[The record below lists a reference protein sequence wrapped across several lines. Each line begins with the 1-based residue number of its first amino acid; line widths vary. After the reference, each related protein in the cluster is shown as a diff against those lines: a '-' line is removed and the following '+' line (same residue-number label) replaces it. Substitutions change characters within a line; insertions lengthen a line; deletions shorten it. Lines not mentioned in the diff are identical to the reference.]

1 MIKQV
6 QTKVHGLLLMSIFS
20 LLSFFG
26 MAQTVLVDPTQG
38 GGFELGATPAAN
50 GWSVVNASTDA
61 WVVGNAPTAPTGT
74 GCGYVSNDGGTSWSY
89 SQTNTFVHM
98 YRDITIPAGESKV
111 VVSFKWK
118 AGGEGAATSDW
129 DNMKI
134 WVAPSTFTPSASSQ
148 ITVAQ
153 ANLVN
158 GPGSINGMY
167 KLNSAWTQ
175 ENASFAAVPGQTY
188 RVIFSWKSDGSTI
201 APPSIALDD
210 IGISS
215 MVPGNFISIVS
226 GNWTNPSTWQ
236 ANAVPGPADNALVST
251 GHTVLLSSQN
261 AGINNLEISGTL
273 GFPTTTTITTFNVN
287 GILDVN
293 TGGVFNVFNGTS
305 GKNLFVKGD
314 IINDGVIH
322 TSVGF
327 TYLRLNGSTPQ
338 TVSGTGNFGTANASN
353 MANSAYY
360 LYFENTSTTYPNVI
374 WNINNFA
381 AQLIYFSGTGYNS
394 RVELNGNT
402 LISGDVVGTTF
413 TAGTIIAAAG
423 TGILPGGTFSRI
435 WNTTGT
441 GSAITANSIPTTT
454 SQYPFCTLTGDNRSF
469 WIQRVSATGT
479 ASATGSTAG
488 QLAVTHTNGIG
499 VTSGLN
505 LTDVAYVVNN
515 RSNAFWSVSDRGTGC
530 TAPFYTTC
538 ASAGGVYTSIPLN
551 MNARFMTATGFVG
564 DHRNGGALPQ
574 PFAQRQVIPGASL
587 LNTDFHVG
595 FNDADYTPF
604 APGTITQ
611 SAGTPS
617 CATGTV
623 LTAAGAPLPNTAW
636 FWQTSATGQDTS
648 ATAAYSVPNTF
659 FANGT
664 YFLRTYRT
672 TADSLNQAGV
682 WSPAVS
688 YTISNMPVATAPPVP
703 TASANPACAPAG
715 ANLSMPAAPAGT
727 AYFWQ
732 NTTANGSSTALPA
745 TAIYNAPTSGT
756 YQVAAYDSATTCW
769 SATTPLAVVVD
780 VVIPFDPTANS
791 SYVNACIG
799 ATSVQVGA
807 SAITQIPGTLQ
818 AAPTSNNSCTGGAM
832 FNITTNGMPVV
843 INSFDMRT
851 TASTGGTVNVY
862 YRTGTYLGSE
872 TNAGAWTLHGSFPFG
887 AAVGG
892 LVTANVTPLNLAPN
906 TTYGIYLNYSASYF
920 NITAPTTYSDANMT
934 ITAGAGLCANFGSVI
949 ANRAFSGNVHYVAGA
964 PTTTV
969 WYPSA
974 TSTTPLGSG
983 SPFETV
989 GTSLLPNTATA
1000 GSQMFYVGSQAG
1012 GCFSVNRDSVKVNIA
1027 PVHVDIDSINA
1038 TCNGNNNG
1046 SFSLNTSFC
1055 GTAPFTYSVNGG
1067 PFGPIPTNLTDGS
1080 YTVIVQD
1087 ATAAQS
1093 APYIVVV
1100 NEPAAPQNLA
1110 TVDVNYFTAA
1120 VSWVP
1125 QGNETS
1131 WTVIY
1136 GPAGFTPGDAA
1147 TMVINNATDADST
1160 VLTGLSAN
1168 SVYDFYVVANCGTNS
1183 DTSAVATFN
1192 TNPGFLAWDNTCGP
1206 GFIDISSTG
1215 TQIQGITDD
1224 SEFGLTLPWPWLVNG
1239 TTVNTVTIGNNG
1251 GVLFNTLTGNV
1262 GYTATGNGMFPYVED
1277 LGTITNGGIYYQSLG
1292 TAPNRMF
1299 VIQWQNIPYFA
1310 SPNPADGATFEI
1322 VVMEATNEVYYL
1334 YGDLTM
1340 GNVSDDNGAD
1350 AEVAL
1355 ITQNGSAFVSMNSTA
1370 YFANNSC
1377 IHFYGALCPNV
1388 TNFTAVVDQTTATL
1402 DWNPGLYG
1410 ETAWTVV
1417 YGPAGFDPTDPTQAI
1432 GTNNLVA
1439 SDDLLSGLTQLTSY
1453 DVYIYSECAAD
1464 NITSEGFFYNFMTLP
1479 YCAYPTNIT
1488 ATVGVDTLMVDWDWT
1503 AVDTTLYPSVDFNV
1517 SHVMIGNNVY
1527 AGTENSTGSSNE
1539 DLIVGDPNLLAGG
1552 VYQIYVQA
1560 VCLSGDTSGYAG
1572 PFTVVMPL
1580 QNDTV
1585 CGAEMLNLNTT
1596 YTFNNTGA
1604 TVSLDEINIAPP
1616 ATGAQTTDGWINSTL
1631 NNTLWFKFT
1640 APASGQVRIN
1650 STSTNYN
1657 GQSAVYEVA
1666 LCSDFNN
1673 NFDLVAANDNEI
1685 GGPSLAPNYTVCGLT
1700 PGNTYYIMHDG
1711 ATGTGGNFGIRI
1723 TEITLYAGLSNP
1735 VSDVCYGDTINL
1747 YTTIN
1752 SYATGGAWTAPLA
1765 SSNAS
1770 IFSDSLF
1777 TTEGLAYQVFDFEY
1791 RIVDGCAFDTIVSQV
1806 KIFAPSN
1813 AGQDGTITACKNE
1826 PVDLLSGLTVNAD
1839 FGGNWFDPS
1848 NNAIASSQVT
1858 TGNFPGSYNYDYVVG
1873 NGVCPDDTANVVI
1886 NVGTCDWLDIT
1897 EETFAGV
1904 EVFPNPTNG
1913 VVFVAASLNAG
1924 NFSYEVTDA
1933 NGRVIAEAINGVT
1946 AAATTSIDLSK
1957 VETGVYFIQ
1966 LSNATAK
1973 KVYRIVVQ

>member
-6 QTKVHGLLLMSIFS
+6 QTKVHGLLLLSIFS

-26 MAQTVLVDPTQG
+26 MAQTVLVDPAQG
-38 GGFELGATPAAN
+38 GGFELGATFAAN
-50 GWSVVNASTDA
+50 GWTLLNGTQTNKWFVGSVPVAASGTSCAHVSDNAAGSTYTYTNTAISVVQF
-61 WVVGNAPTAPTGT
+61 
-74 GCGYVSNDGGTSWSY
+74 Y
-89 SQTNTFVHM
+89 Q
-98 YRDITIPAGESKV
+98 DITIPSGMSKLK
-111 VVSFKWK
+111 VSFNWK
-118 AGGEGAATSDW
+118 GVGETNWDYLRVWITPTTYTPTPGTQVAAAAGFTKMSGEIIG
-129 DNMKI
+129 
-134 WVAPSTFTPSASSQ
+134 
-148 ITVAQ
+148 
-153 ANLVN
+153 
-158 GPGSINGMY
+158 
-167 KLNSAWTQ
+167 NSAYVL
-175 ENASFAAVPGQTY
+175 ENLAAAVTPGQSY
-188 RVIFSWKSDGSTI
+188 RLIFEWRNDGGGGANPPI
-201 APPSIALDD
+201 AVDNISAIATT
-210 IGISS
+210 
-215 MVPGNFISIVS
+215 PGHFISVAS
-226 GNWTNPSTWQ
+226 GNYNAPGTWQ
-236 ANAVPGPADNALVST
+236 ANDVPSGVDTVTVMA
-251 GHTVLLSSQN
+251 GHTVGINVANLS
-261 AGINNLEISGTL
+261 AGIL
-273 GFPTTTTITTFNVN
+273 NVN
-287 GILDVN
+287 GTLNFGTTPTRFDVIKNLTVN
-293 TGGVFNVFNGTS
+293 TGGVFNVFNSTT
-305 GKNLFVKGD
+305 GKTLYVGGNIVNNGNL
-314 IINDGVIH
+314 H

-327 TYLRLNGSTPQ
+327 AYLRLNGSTPQ
-338 TVSGTGNFGTANASN
+338 TVSGTGSFGTANTSN
-353 MANSAYY
+353 MANSVYY
-360 LYFENTSTTYPNVI
+360 LYFENTSTTYPNI
-374 WNINNFA
+374 TWNINNFA
-381 AQLIYFSGTGYNS
+381 AQTIYFSGTGYNS

-402 LISGDVVGTTF
+402 LICGDNVGTTF
-413 TAGTIIAAAG
+413 SSGSIVAAAG
-423 TGILPGGTFSRI
+423 TGVLPGGVFSRI
-435 WNTTGT
+435 WAATST
-441 GSAITANSIPTTT
+441 GSAITANSIPTAT

-479 ASATGSTAG
+479 ASATGAIAG
-488 QLAVTHTNGIG
+488 QLAVTHTNVAG
-499 VTSGLN
+499 VTSGLSLAD
-505 LTDVAYVVNN
+505 LTYTVND
-515 RSNAFWSVSDRGTGC
+515 RSNAYWSVSDRGTGC
-530 TAPFYTTC
+530 SAAFYTTC
-538 ASAGGVYTSIPLN
+538 ASAGGIYTSFTGNTNI
-551 MNARFMTATGFVG
+551 RFMTATGFVG

-587 LNTDFHVG
+587 LNTNFHVG
-595 FNDADYTPF
+595 YNNVDYVPF

-611 SAGTPS
+611 SAGTPT

-636 FWQTSATGQDTS
+636 YWQTSATGQDTS
-648 ATAAYSVPNTF
+648 AAAAYSVPNTF

-664 YFLRTYRT
+664 YYLRTYRT
-672 TADSLNQAGV
+672 TADSLNQVGV
-682 WSPAVS
+682 WSPATTF
-688 YTISNMPVATAPPVP
+688 TISNMPVATAPPVP

-715 ANLSMPAAPAGT
+715 ANLSMPAAPTGT
-727 AYFWQ
+727 GYFWQ
-732 NTTANGSSTALPA
+732 GTTVNGSSTTLPA
-745 TAIYNAPTSGT
+745 TAIFNAATTGT
-756 YQVAAYDSATTCW
+756 YQVAAFDSTSQCW
-769 SATTPLAVVVD
+769 SATTPLPVVVD
-780 VVIPFDPTANS
+780 VVIPFDPTAAS

-799 ATSVQVGA
+799 ATSIQVGA
-807 SAITQIPGTLQ
+807 SAITQIPGSLQ
-818 AAPTSNNSCTGGAM
+818 AAATSNNSCSAGAM
-832 FNITTNGMPVV
+832 FNVTTNGMPVA
-843 INSFDMRT
+843 INGFDMRT
-851 TASTGGTVNVY
+851 TATTGGTVNVY
-862 YRTGTYLGSE
+862 YKLGTYVGSE
-872 TNAGAWTLHGSFPFG
+872 TNTGAWTLLGNFPFG
-887 AAVGG
+887 AATGG
-892 LVTANVTPLNLAPN
+892 LATTTITPLNIPAN
-906 TTYGIYLNYSASYF
+906 TTYGIYLNYSSAYF
-920 NITAPTTYSDANMT
+920 NVTGPTTYSDANMT
-934 ITAGAGLCANFGSVI
+934 ITAGAGFCTAFTSPI
-949 ANRAFSGNVHYVAGA
+949 ANRAFAGAVHYVAGA

-969 WYPSA
+969 WYPSL
-974 TSTTPLGSG
+974 TSNTQLGAG

-989 GTSLLPNTATA
+989 GTTVLPNTTSA
-1000 GSQMFYVGSQAG
+1000 GSHMFYVASKAG
-1012 GCFSVNRDSVKVNIA
+1012 GCYSVNRDSVKVNIA
-1027 PVHVDIDSINA
+1027 PVHVKLDSINA

-1046 SFSLNTSFC
+1046 SFTLDTAYC

-1100 NEPAAPQNLA
+1100 NEPDAPQSLA
-1110 TVDVNYFTAA
+1110 TVDINYFTAA

-1136 GPAGFTPGDAA
+1136 GPTGFTPGDAS
-1147 TMVINNATDADST
+1147 TMTISNATDADST

-1168 SVYDFYVVANCGTNS
+1168 SVYDFYVIANCGTNS

-1192 TNPGFLAWDNTCGP
+1192 TNPGFLAWDNSCGP
-1206 GFIDISSTG
+1206 GFIDIVSSG

-1262 GYTATGNGMFPYVED
+1262 SYTATGNGMFPFVQD
-1277 LGTITNGGIYYQSLG
+1277 LATITNGGIYYQSIG

-1299 VIQWQNIPYFA
+1299 VIQWNNIANYGSA
-1310 SPNPADGATFEI
+1310 TPANGATFEI
-1322 VVMEATNEVYYL
+1322 VVMEATNEVYYI

-1340 GNVSDDNGAD
+1340 GNADDNGAD
-1350 AEVAL
+1350 AEVAM
-1355 ITQNGSAFVSMNSTA
+1355 ITPNGSAFVSMNSTA

-1377 IHFYGALCPNV
+1377 VHFYGALCPNV
-1388 TNFTAVVDQTTATL
+1388 TNFTAVVDQTSATL

-1417 YGPAGFDPTDPTQAI
+1417 YGPAGFDPSVAGQAI
-1432 GTNNLVA
+1432 DTNNLIS
-1439 SDDLLSGLTQLTSY
+1439 SDDLLTGLTQLTSY
-1453 DVYIYSECAAD
+1453 DVYIYSECATD
-1464 NITSEGFFYNFMTLP
+1464 NLTSDGYFYNFTTLP

-1503 AVDTTLYPSVDFNV
+1503 AVDTTLYPAVDFNV

-1527 AGTENSTGSSNE
+1527 AGTENSTGSANE
-1539 DLIVGDPNLLAGG
+1539 DLIVGDANLLAGG

-1616 ATGAQTTDGWINSTL
+1616 ATGAQTTTGWINSTL
-1631 NNTLWFKFT
+1631 NNTLWFKFV
-1640 APASGQVRIN
+1640 APASGRVRIN

-1657 GQSAVYEVA
+1657 GQSAVYDVA

-1673 NFDLVAANDNEI
+1673 NFDLIAANDNEI

-1711 ATGTGGNFGIRI
+1711 ATGTGGNFGIKI
-1723 TEITLYAGLSNP
+1723 TEIVLDAGLSNP
-1735 VSDVCYGDTINL
+1735 LSNICYGDTINL

-1752 SYATGGAWTAPLA
+1752 SFATGGSWSAPLA

-1770 IFSDSLF
+1770 IYNDSLF
-1777 TTEGLAYQVFDFEY
+1777 TSVGLAYQVFDFEY
-1791 RIVDGCAFDTIVSQV
+1791 RIVDGCAYDTIISQV

-1813 AGQDGTITACKNE
+1813 AGEDGTITACKNE

-1848 NNAIASSQVT
+1848 NNPIPSSQVT
-1858 TGNFPGSYNYDYVVG
+1858 TGNFPGSYNYDYIVG

-1913 VVFVAASLNAG
+1913 VVFVAASMNAG

-1933 NGRVIAEAINGVT
+1933 NGRVIAEAFNGVT

>member
-6 QTKVHGLLLMSIFS
+6 QTKVRGFFLLTI
-20 LLSFFG
+20 LSFLSIVGFG
-26 MAQTVLVDPTQG
+26 QTVLVNPAQE
-38 GGFELGATPAAN
+38 GGFELGATFAAN
-50 GWSVVNASTDA
+50 GWTLLNGTQTNKWFVGSVPVAASGTSCAYVSDDATGNTYTYVNTATSVV
-61 WVVGNAPTAPTGT
+61 
-74 GCGYVSNDGGTSWSY
+74 
-89 SQTNTFVHM
+89 QF
-98 YRDITIPAGESKV
+98 YRDITIPTGMTKLK
-111 VVSFKWK
+111 VSFNWK
-118 AGGEGAATSDW
+118 GVGETNWDYVRVWLTPTTYTPTPGTQVAAAAGLTKMSGEIIG
-129 DNMKI
+129 
-134 WVAPSTFTPSASSQ
+134 
-148 ITVAQ
+148 
-153 ANLVN
+153 
-158 GPGSINGMY
+158 
-167 KLNSAWTQ
+167 NSAYVL
-175 ENASFAAVPGQTY
+175 ENLAAAVTPGQSY
-188 RVIFSWKSDGSTI
+188 RLIFEWRNDSGGGANPPI
-201 APPSIALDD
+201 AVDNISAIATT
-210 IGISS
+210 
-215 MVPGNFISIVS
+215 PGHFISVAS
-226 GNWTNPSTWQ
+226 GNYNAPGTWQ
-236 ANAVPGPADNALVST
+236 ANDVPSSVDTVTVMA
-251 GHTVLLSSQN
+251 GHTVGINVANLS
-261 AGINNLEISGTL
+261 AGIL
-273 GFPTTTTITTFNVN
+273 NVN
-287 GILDVN
+287 GTLNYGTTPTRFDVIRNLTVN
-293 TGGVFNVFNGTS
+293 TGGVFNIFNGTT
-305 GKNLFVKGD
+305 GKTLYVGGNIV
-314 IINDGVIH
+314 NNGVLH
-322 TSVGF
+322 TTVGF

-338 TVSGTGNFGTANASN
+338 TVSGTGTFGTANTSN
-353 MANSAYY
+353 MANSVYY
-360 LYFENTSTTYPNVI
+360 LYFENSSTTYPNVT

-381 AQLIYFSGTGYNS
+381 AYGIYFSGTGYNS

-402 LISGDVVGTTF
+402 LICGDNVGTTF
-413 TAGTIIAAAG
+413 SAGFISAAAG
-423 TGILPGGTFSRI
+423 TGILPGGVFSRI
-435 WNTTGT
+435 WPATST
-441 GSAITANSIPTTT
+441 GSAITANSIPSTT
-454 SQYPFCTLTGDNRSF
+454 SQYPFCTVTGDNRSF
-469 WIQRVSATGT
+469 WIQRVNATG
-479 ASATGSTAG
+479 AANATGATAG
-488 QLAVTHTNGIG
+488 QLAVTHTDVAG
-499 VTSGLN
+499 VISGLS
-505 LTDVAYVVNN
+505 LADVAYTVNN
-515 RSNAFWSVSDRGTGC
+515 RSNAYWSVSDRGTGC
-530 TAPFYTTC
+530 SAAFYTTC
-538 ASAGGVYTSIPLN
+538 SSAGGIYTSFTGN
-551 MNARFMTATGFVG
+551 TNARFMTATGFVG

-587 LNTDFHVG
+587 LNTNFHVG

-623 LTAAGAPLPNTAW
+623 LTAAGSPLPNTAW

-648 ATAAYSVPNTF
+648 AAAAYTVPNTF
-659 FANGT
+659 YANGT
-664 YFLRTYRT
+664 YFLRTYKT
-672 TADSLNQAGV
+672 TATSLTQVDA
-682 WSPAVS
+682 WSPATS
-688 YTISNMPVATAPPVP
+688 FTISNVPVATAPPVP
-703 TASANPACAPAG
+703 TASANPACAPVG
-715 ANLSMPAAPAGT
+715 ANLSMPAPPANTG
-727 AYFWQ
+727 YFWQ
-732 NTTANGSSTALPA
+732 GTTVNGSSISLPT
-745 TAIYNAPTSGT
+745 TAIYNAPTTGT
-756 YQVAAYDSATTCW
+756 YQVAAFDSTTSCW

-780 VVIPFDPTANS
+780 VVIPFDPTASS
-791 SYVNACIG
+791 SYANACIG

-818 AAPTSNNSCTGGAM
+818 AAPTSNNSCSAGAM
-832 FNITTNGMPVV
+832 FNVTTNGMPVV
-843 INSFDMRT
+843 INSFDMAT

-862 YRTGTYLGSE
+862 YKTGTYVGSE
-872 TNAGAWTLHGSFPFG
+872 TTTGAWTLHGSFPFG
-887 AAVGG
+887 AVVGG
-892 LVTANVTPLNLAPN
+892 LATANITPLNIPAN
-906 TTYGIYLNYSASYF
+906 TTYGIYLNYSSAYF
-920 NITAPTTYSDANMT
+920 NITGSVTYSDANMT
-934 ITAGAGLCANFGSVI
+934 ITAGAGFCTAFTSPI
-949 ANRAFSGNVHYVAGA
+949 AGRAFTGKINYVAGA

-969 WYPSA
+969 WYPTP

-983 SPFETV
+983 SPFQTV
-989 GTSLLPNTATA
+989 GTTVLPNTTAA
-1000 GSQMFYVGSQAG
+1000 GSYMFYVGSQAG

-1027 PVHVDIDSINA
+1027 PVHVDLDSINA

-1046 SFSLNTSFC
+1046 SFSLNSTFC

-1067 PFGPIPTNLTDGS
+1067 PFGPIPTDLINGS

-1100 NEPAAPQNLA
+1100 NEPAAPQSLA
-1110 TVDVNYFTAA
+1110 TVDINYFTAA

-1136 GPAGFTPGDAA
+1136 GPAGFTPGDTN
-1147 TMVINNATDADST
+1147 TMVISNATDADST

-1168 SVYDFYVVANCGTNS
+1168 SVYDFYVVANCGVNS

-1192 TNPGFLAWDNTCGP
+1192 TNPGFLAWDNLCGP

-1262 GYTATGNGMFPYVED
+1262 SYTATGNGMFPYVED

-1292 TAPNRMF
+1292 TAPNRMY
-1299 VIQWQNIPYFA
+1299 VIQWQNIPYYA
-1310 SPNPADGATFEI
+1310 SPNPANGATFEI

-1350 AEVAL
+1350 AEVAM
-1355 ITQNGSAFVSMNSTA
+1355 ITPNGSAFVSMNSTA
-1370 YFANNSC
+1370 YFLAPNSC
-1377 IHFYGALCPNV
+1377 VHFYGALCPNV

-1723 TEITLYAGLSNP
+1723 TEITLNAGLSNP

-1848 NNAIASSQVT
+1848 NNPVASSQVT